1 MCISIDFTKID
12 IASAWLTTARLARK
26 SEFIS
31 TAFNSVLHAERLGD
45 DASKI
50 EYSKLMWKE
59 GHHRKAIQHLQ
70 AAITGNAFQ
79 SRDDISMDVSVTTAN
94 TSVTADHAQQ
104 SANRVKCHA
113 ELLLAKWL
121 DRAGQ
126 TQSHALKE
134 AYAAGI
140 MSYPRWDKGHYY
152 LGRHYDK
159 LLESEKALP
168 LGKQSMAYAAGEY
181 VKLIVDNYIR
191 SVVYGTKYYYQTV
204 PKILTLWLDLGMEV
218 FHSQPRAAKDKN
230 IHDLR
235 INYLESVNR
244 HIKKY
249 NDRMPAYTWYTA
261 FPQII
266 TRISHPH
273 KTVWE
278 VLQGI
283 IVKVAS
289 QYPQQALWS
298 LLAVTKASQDDRRN
312 RGLTVLQ
319 KLRVVSNRAREAH
332 LNADTRKETPK
343 RRHGTPY
350 DLKNLIAH
358 GQRLSD
364 ALLSA
369 CDAGIEQRVSRVS
382 LSKDLN
388 FNHKLAPC
396 ALVVPIE
403 ATMIA
408 TLPTTIDSKVI
419 RNHNP
424 FPQDVITI
432 SAFMDD
438 VLVLSSLQRPRK
450 VNVRGSDGRY
460 YGLLCK
466 PKDDLRKDQR
476 LMEFNAMI
484 NRALQRDIDCSK
496 RRLYIKTYGV
506 TPLNEECGTI
516 EWVEGLKPMRDI
528 ILRLYRQ
535 KAVPIDYN
543 ELRMLLNEA
552 CSDPAK
558 VGIFTHK
565 ILKQFQPVLYE
576 WFIETFPE
584 PEAWFAA
591 RLRYTRSCAV
601 MSIVGHV
608 LGLGDRHG
616 ENVLLEEGN
625 GGTFHVDF
633 NCLFD
638 KGLTF
643 EKPELVPFRL
653 THNMVDAM
661 GPQGIEG
668 PFRTAAEQTYK
679 QLRQHEDTLIT
690 ILETFVHDPTADF
703 LGGKRRKRIANV
715 PETPQEVLESVRK
728 KVRGFLLGETVP
740 LSVEGYVESQIEAA
754 RRPRNLASMYIGWCA
769 FF

>member
-1 MCISIDFTKID
+1 M
-12 IASAWLTTARLARK
+12 ARK
-26 SEFIS
+26 AEFTA
-31 TAFNSVLHAERLGD
+31 TAFNSVLHAAELGD

-59 GHHRKAIQHLQ
+59 GHHRKAIQNLQ
-70 AAITGNAFQ
+70 GALASNAFHT
-79 SRDDISMDVSVTTAN
+79 RDTVSLETSVN
-94 TSVTADHAQQ
+94 TSVGQPQTP
-104 SANRVKCHA
+104 NKVKCHA
-113 ELLLAKWL
+113 QLLLAKWL
-121 DRAGQ
+121 DRSGQ
-126 TQSHALKE
+126 TKAHTLKD
-134 AYAAGI
+134 AYASGV

-152 LGRHYDK
+152 LGRHYNK
-159 LLESEKALP
+159 LLESEKQLP
-168 LGKQSMAYAAGEY
+168 VNKQTATFVAGEY
-181 VKLIVDNYIR
+181 NKLVIENYVR
-191 SVVYGTKYYYQTV
+191 SVVYGTKYYYQTI
-204 PKILTLWLDLGMEV
+204 PKVLTLWLDMGMEV
-218 FHSQPRAAKDKN
+218 LNSAPRTTKDKEM
-230 IHDLR
+230 HEHKVQ
-235 INYLESVNR
+235 YLEHINR
-244 HIKKY
+244 HIKRY
-249 NDRMPAYTWYTA
+249 TNERMPTYSWYIA

-273 KTVWE
+273 KSVWE
-278 VLQGI
+278 VLQTI
-283 IVKVAS
+283 IIKVAS
-289 QYPQQALWS
+289 QYPQQSLWS
-298 LLAVTKASQDDRRN
+298 LLAVTKATQEDRRS
-312 RGLTVLQ
+312 RGLAVLQ
-319 KLRVVSNRAREAH
+319 KLRAVSDRAGQA
-332 LNADTRKETPK
+332 NTPANKKKDTSKK
-343 RRHGTPY
+343 KGHAL
-350 DLKNLIAH
+350 DLKTLIVH
-358 GQRLSD
+358 GQRLTD

-369 CDAGIEQRVSRVS
+369 CDQPVEQRISHVS
-382 LSKDLN
+382 LSRDLN

-403 ATMIA
+403 ATMTA
-408 TLPTTIDSKVI
+408 NLPAGNDSKVI
-419 RNHNP
+419 RTHNP
-424 FPQDVITI
+424 FPQDAITI
-432 SAFMDD
+432 SSFMDD

-450 VNVRGSDGRY
+450 VNVRGSDGRS

-484 NRALQRDIDCSK
+484 NRALTRDIESSK

-528 ILRLYRQ
+528 IIRLYRQ
-535 KAVPIDYN
+535 KNIAIDYG

-552 CSDPAK
+552 CSDPSK
-558 VGIFTHK
+558 TSIFTQR
-565 ILKQFQPVLYE
+565 ILKSFPAVLYE

-616 ENVLLEEGN
+616 ENVLLQEGN

-661 GPQGIEG
+661 GPSGIEG
-668 PFRTAAEQTYK
+668 PFRTAAELTYT
-679 QLRQHEDTLIT
+679 QLRQHQDTLIT

-703 LGGKRRKRIANV
+703 LGGKRRKKITGV
-715 PETPQEVLESVRK
+715 PDTPQEVLETVSA
-728 KVRGFLLGETVP
+728 KVEGLMKGETVP
-740 LSVEGYVESQIEAA
+740 LSVEGYVDALCQMA
-754 RRPRNLASMYIGWCA
+754 RDPRNLCAMYIGWCA